1 MIRVAAR
8 GLFKEHMVL
17 AQNDSTDTAYV
28 TDDEPDEVRLGWF
41 ENVVG
46 FHLRKAQEAAFAAF
60 KSRVG
65 GLDIRVGHFA
75 ALMLIRENP
84 GISQTALGKVVGRDK
99 SSLTPIL
106 EDLSQRG
113 LVVRKRSTQDRRRY
127 GLSLSDEGQ
136 HLCASMQEQSALH
149 EQKLVEL
156 IEPEDVG
163 TFVRILKRIAT
174 IMPNT

>member
-1 MIRVAAR
+1 
-8 GLFKEHMVL
+8 VL
-17 AQNDSTDTAYV
+17 ARHRSTDMAQTM
-28 TDDEPDEVRLGWF
+28 DDEVAEVRLGWF
-41 ENVVG
+41 ENIVG

-60 KSRVG
+60 KSRVD

-84 GISQTALGKVVGRDK
+84 GISQTALGKAIGRDK

-106 EDLSQRG
+106 DDLSGRG
-113 LVVRKRSTQDRRRY
+113 LVVRY
-127 GLSLSDEGQ
+127 GLSLSEEGQ
-136 HLCASMQEQSALH
+136 RLCVGIQKQAALH
-149 EQKLVEL
+149 EQQLVEL
-156 IEPEDVG
+156 IEPEDVS

>member
-1 MIRVAAR
+1 MLAR
-8 GLFKEHMVL
+8 HR
-17 AQNDSTDTAYV
+17 STDTAQAM
-28 TDDEPDEVRLGWF
+28 DDEVAEVRLGWF
-41 ENVVG
+41 ENIVG

-60 KSRVG
+60 KNRVD

-75 ALMLIRENP
+75 ALVLIRENP
-84 GISQTALGKVVGRDK
+84 GISQTALGKAMGRDK

-106 EDLSQRG
+106 DDLSQRG
-113 LVVRKRSTQDRRRY
+113 LVVRKRSVQDRRRY

-136 HLCASMQEQSALH
+136 SLCASIQKQAALH
-149 EQKLVEL
+149 EQQLVEL